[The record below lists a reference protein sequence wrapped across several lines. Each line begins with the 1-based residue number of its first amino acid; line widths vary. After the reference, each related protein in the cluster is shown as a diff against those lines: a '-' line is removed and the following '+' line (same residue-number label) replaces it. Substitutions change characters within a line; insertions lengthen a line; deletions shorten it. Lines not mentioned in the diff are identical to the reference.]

1 MNKGRPRLFTLVKEK
16 DSGPGGGKMSFKNV
30 LYEKKEKTAVVTLN
44 RPDKLNALNEPLLR
58 DFDGALKKAEDD
70 KDVALVI
77 IKGAGKSFCVGY
89 DAGGDETTD
98 PAYDW
103 RNKPMMY
110 DLYVSERR
118 RQDRIE
124 NLARFPKP
132 TIAQVQGYCLEAG
145 CSLVLACD
153 FAVTVEDAQF
163 GDPSVRMGMATDLP
177 LWYYVLGI
185 KRAKELLLTGKT
197 INGKEAE
204 GIGLV
209 TQAVSADKI
218 EEEVEKLVQ
227 VLLAGPADGLRNN
240 REAFQAALEARGLAA
255 GFRFAGDMRV
265 FSVLQ
270 RPGSRPG
277 EFNFYEVRDQK
288 GLKAAF
294 EEMNAPFKKYGF

>member
-1 MNKGRPRLFTLVKEK
+1 
-16 DSGPGGGKMSFKNV
+16 MSFENV
-30 LYEKKEKTAVVTLN
+30 LYEKKGKTAVITLN
-44 RPDKLNALNEPLLR
+44 RPDKLNALNEPLLK
-58 DFDGALKKAEDD
+58 DFDRVLKKAEED
-70 KDVALVI
+70 KEVALVI
-77 IKGAGKSFCVGY
+77 IRGSGKSFCAGY

-110 DLYVSERR
+110 DLYTRQRR

-132 TIAQVQGYCLEAG
+132 TIARVHGYCLEGG

-153 FAVTVEDAQF
+153 FAVAGEEARF

-185 KRAKELLLTGKT
+185 KRAKELLLTGKM
-197 INGKEAE
+197 IDGKEAE
-204 GIGLV
+204 RIGLV
-209 TQAVSADKI
+209 SKAVSEDKI
-218 EEEVEKLVQ
+218 DEEVEKIAQ
-227 VLLAGPADGLRNN
+227 VLLASPADGLRNN
-240 REAFQAALEARGLAA
+240 REAFHAALAARGLAA

-277 EFNFYEVRDQK
+277 EFNFYQVRDQK

-294 EEMNAPFKKYGF
+294 EEMNSPFRKVGY